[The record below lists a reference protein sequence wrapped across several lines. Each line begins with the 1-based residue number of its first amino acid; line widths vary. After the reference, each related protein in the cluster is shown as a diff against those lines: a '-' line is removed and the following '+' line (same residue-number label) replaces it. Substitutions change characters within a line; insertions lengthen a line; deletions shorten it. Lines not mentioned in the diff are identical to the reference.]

1 VVRDL
6 LDNLIFRQLKAAR
19 GDNFAYVIGDRDTKD
34 AAVVDPDGAV
44 TQVKKVL
51 KDLGLRLVYIVN
63 THGHSDH
70 TSGNRDLASLPEV
83 KVAAHV
89 DSPIRKDVSLRDG
102 DTLFVGNVEMRVL
115 HTPGYTRDGICILAD
130 GKLMTGDTLFVG
142 ECGRTDLAGGD
153 TEQLYNSL
161 FGKIV
166 KLDDNVEVY
175 PGHDYGPRPSST
187 IGFEKK
193 NNYTLQPRTL
203 AEFIDFMSEP

>member
-1 VVRDL
+1 
-6 LDNLIFRQLKAAR
+6 LDTLIFKQLKAVR

-34 AAVVDPDGAV
+34 ASVVDPDGAV
-44 TQVKKVL
+44 TQVKKIL
-51 KDLGLRLVYIVN
+51 KDLGLRLVYVVN

-70 TSGNRDLASLPEV
+70 TSGNRDLASLPGV

-89 DSPIRKDVSLRDG
+89 DSPIRKDVSLGDG
-102 DTLFVGNVEMRVL
+102 DTLFVGKVEMRVL
-115 HTPGYTRDGICILAD
+115 HTPGHTRDSICILAD

-142 ECGRTDLAGGD
+142 ECGRTDLPGGD
-153 TEQLYNSL
+153 AEQLYNSL

-166 KLDDNVEVY
+166 KLDDSIEVY
-175 PGHDYGPRPSST
+175 PGHDYGQRPSST
-187 IGFEKK
+187 IGFEKE